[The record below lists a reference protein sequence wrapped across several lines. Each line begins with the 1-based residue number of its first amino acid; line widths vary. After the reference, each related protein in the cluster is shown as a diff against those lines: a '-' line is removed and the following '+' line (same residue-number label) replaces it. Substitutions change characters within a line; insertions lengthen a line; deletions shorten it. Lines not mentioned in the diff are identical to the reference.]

1 MTQPAGVSFAALA
14 LDPRVLAAIVDAGY
28 TTPTPVQLAAI
39 PAVLAGQD
47 VVGIAQTGTGK
58 TAAFMLPIL
67 TKLAALPADAPRGT
81 KVLVLAPTR
90 ELAAQIEEN
99 VRIYA
104 KHLQVRV
111 ASIFGGV
118 GENPQINAL
127 RAGYEVIVA
136 CPGRLID
143 LMDRRNGNFA
153 GLQYLVLDEA
163 DRMLDMGFLPS
174 IKRIVGAMPR
184 TRQTLMFSA
193 TLSREI
199 EGLTREFQRAPK
211 KIEIGR
217 RADPAATV
225 TQKIYEV
232 PQHLKLALLAHLLRE
247 ESAPEGEAGGTG
259 DDGDE
264 AAVSADGR
272 FDQAELEMDSVLIF
286 CRTRHGA
293 DRVAKRLEQM
303 QIRTGVLHSD
313 RTQPQRMRAL
323 ADFKCGAVR
332 ALVAT
337 DIAARGI
344 DVNGISHVVNY
355 DFPPLSD
362 DYVHRIGR
370 TGRALATGDAISF
383 VTETDRDA
391 LRLLERTLGHAIP
404 RARAEGFDYA
414 ALPAPGAVPA
424 RQNLN
429 MPAAKKGGGPTTH
442 GGRLAAWTDPA
453 NKHKKKDWRHK

>member
-1 MTQPAGVSFAALA
+1 M
-14 LDPRVLAAIVDAGY
+14 VLS
-28 TTPTPVQLAAI
+28 
-39 PAVLAGQD
+39 GQD
-47 VVGIAQTGTGK
+47 VIGIAQTGTGK

-67 TKLAALPADAPRGT
+67 TKLGSLAAAALSGT
-81 KVLVLAPTR
+81 KVLVLVPTR

-104 KHLQVRV
+104 AGMPVRV
-111 ASIFGGV
+111 ACVYGGV
-118 GENPQINAL
+118 GEKPQIQAL
-127 RAGYEVIVA
+127 RGGFEVIVA

-153 GLQYLVLDEA
+153 GLQHLVLDEA

-174 IKRIVGAMPR
+174 IKRIVGALPR

-199 EGLTREFQRAPK
+199 EGLTRDFQRAPK

-225 TQKIYEV
+225 TQAIYEV
-232 PQHLKLALLAHLLRE
+232 PQHLKLALLAHLLR
-247 ESAPEGEAGGTG
+247 AQAAGGAAAL
-259 DDGDE
+259 DE
-264 AAVSADGR
+264 GAA
-272 FDQAELEMDSVLIF
+272 LEMESVLIF

-293 DRVAKRLEQM
+293 DRVARKLEQM

-344 DVNGISHVVNY
+344 DVEGISHVVNY
-355 DFPPLSD
+355 DFPMHSD

-370 TGRALATGDAISF
+370 TGRASMTGDAISF
-383 VTETDRDA
+383 VTEADRDA
-391 LRLLERTLGHAIP
+391 LRLLERTLGHGVP

-414 ALPAPGAVPA
+414 APPAPGAATP
-424 RQNLN
+424 RENLN
-429 MPAAKKGGGPTTH
+429 MPAARKGGGGGGKGAGAPTTH
-442 GGRLAAWTDPA
+442 GGRLAAWADPA
-453 NKHKKKDWRHK
+453 KKHVKKDWRHK